1 MRFPVSVNCYSDR
14 SCLGFSPEDCTCPS
28 SLQTGGTNQNG
39 LLQSLAKDLSSGDE
53 EDIKE

>member
-28 SLQTGGTNQNG
+28 SLQTRGTNQNG
-39 LLQSLAKDLSSGDE
+39 LLQSLGKDLSSDDE
-53 EDIKE
+53 EDIK